1 MAKGCRSLRSVGSE
15 RRIMARAGFYESR
28 TPPNRRMHATRDT
41 KDFIFGW
48 VAGGRVMRGVMRR
61 YRARHELG
69 HEGRVV
75 ETRSRRVRVTAG
87 DGRRLTSAC
96 TRPATRGLVRLAH
109 RSGGRVMP
117 ALDASSR
124 YTHIRAAIMS
134 LMSTELSDILQM
146 SVAERIQLVEDIWD
160 SLAASPESIPVT
172 DAQKAEL
179 DRRLQ
184 AHAQNPDEGIPWDE
198 LKEKVRKSA

>member
-1 MAKGCRSLRSVGSE
+1 
-15 RRIMARAGFYESR
+15 
-28 TPPNRRMHATRDT
+28 
-41 KDFIFGW
+41 
-48 VAGGRVMRGVMRR
+48 
-61 YRARHELG
+61 
-69 HEGRVV
+69 
-75 ETRSRRVRVTAG
+75 
-87 DGRRLTSAC
+87 
-96 TRPATRGLVRLAH
+96 
-109 RSGGRVMP
+109 
-117 ALDASSR
+117 
-124 YTHIRAAIMS
+124 
-134 LMSTELSDILQM
+134 MSTELSDILQM